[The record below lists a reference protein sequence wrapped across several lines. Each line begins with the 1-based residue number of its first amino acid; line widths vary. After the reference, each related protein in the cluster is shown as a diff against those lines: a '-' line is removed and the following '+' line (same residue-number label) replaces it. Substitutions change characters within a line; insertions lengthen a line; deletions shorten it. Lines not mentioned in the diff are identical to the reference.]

1 MPTQTINAEKM
12 GVGKNQGGKH
22 WTASEVAARQSAA
35 EEIQRERVTLRVPDW
50 LNDEARQV
58 WRRIV
63 QQTKNWTL
71 LDNVDEL
78 MLANYCML
86 TVKFRMLDALG
97 EMTDEQIKA
106 YQAYARL
113 LANYADKLGLTPG
126 GRARWAK
133 KKAEKKLSEFDAEFG
148 G

>member
-1 MPTQTINAEKM
+1 MPTQTINAEHM
-12 GVGKNQGGKH
+12 GVGKSQGGKH
-22 WTASEVAARQSAA
+22 WTAAEVAARQSAA
-35 EEIQRERVTLRVPDW
+35 EEIQREQVKLRVPDW
-50 LNDEARQV
+50 LNDEARKV

-63 QQTKNWTL
+63 DQTKGWTL

-86 TVKFRMLDALG
+86 TVKFRKLDGLD
-97 EMTDEQIKA
+97 EMSDEQIKA

>member
-1 MPTQTINAEKM
+1 MPTQAISAKQM
-12 GVGKNQGGKH
+12 GVGKKQGGKH
-22 WTASEVAARQSAA
+22 WTDAEVAERLAA
-35 EEIQRERVTLRVPDW
+35 ENEITRERVTLRVPDW
-50 LNDEARQV
+50 LNEEARHV

-133 KKAEKKLSEFDAEFG
+133 KKAEQKLSDFEQEFE
-148 G
+148 